1 MAQFSVQ
8 LRAIQHLT
16 RDLIIEA
23 DSEAD
28 ARAQAEARVELISW
42 DTSEPE
48 DIQIEAVNPMVSTE
62 DQLRSLGAWQDHE
75 GRWCAYDQPDQ
86 WSNETPS
93 DFLERLREWKRHHPD

>member
-1 MAQFSVQ
+1 MATFSVQ
-8 LRAIQHLT
+8 IRAVQHLT

-48 DIQIEAVNPMVSTE
+48 DIQIEAVNEVLS
-62 DQLRSLGAWQDHE
+62 
-75 GRWCAYDQPDQ
+75 
-86 WSNETPS
+86 
-93 DFLERLREWKRHHPD
+93 

>member
-1 MAQFSVQ
+1 MPTFSVQ

-28 ARAQAEARVELISW
+28 ARTWAETRVELISW

-48 DIQIEAVNPMVSTE
+48 DIRVESVMEWKSKEA
-62 DQLRSLGAWQDHE
+62 
-75 GRWCAYDQPDQ
+75 
-86 WSNETPS
+86 
-93 DFLERLREWKRHHPD
+93 LER